1 MRISTRSV
9 SAAAPDA
16 TVPSSGSPADSAN
29 AKRRRFLLTLGL
41 GGASVAVSAT
51 ASVSAMV
58 DAAETP
64 PASVDDG
71 RYRETEH
78 VRDYYRTAK
87 V

>member
-1 MRISTRSV
+1 MRNQTPV
-9 SAAAPDA
+9 PAA
-16 TVPSSGSPADSAN
+16 V
-29 AKRRRFLLTLGL
+29 RI
-41 GGASVAVSAT
+41 ASVAVSAT

-64 PASVDDG
+64 PASVDEG